1 MYVKLNAIVKILY
14 LCNCNNVRLH
24 FKCICSIEIQYT
36 FRVQRYFLKWVIE
49 HKTTQTKEAFYL
61 FGLRAEATAGPWT
74 RNLSAESDKVSLT
87 PNKRSEGLSQH

>member
-14 LCNCNNVRLH
+14 LCNGNNVRLH
-24 FKCICSIEIQYT
+24 FKCICSIEIYIWGTEILFKMSNRAQN
-36 FRVQRYFLKWVIE
+36 LPNE
-49 HKTTQTKEAFYL
+49 EAFYL